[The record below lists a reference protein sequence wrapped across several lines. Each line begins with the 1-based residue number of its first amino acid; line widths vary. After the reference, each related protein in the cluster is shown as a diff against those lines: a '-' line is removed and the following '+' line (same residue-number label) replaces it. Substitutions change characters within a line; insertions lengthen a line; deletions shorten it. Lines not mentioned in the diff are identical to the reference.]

1 MKKIIS
7 YIILGLLL
15 VVNLSGCS
23 SVKEIRKLN
32 SIVKDFQEKIDP
44 EYQLSVC
51 KNASI
56 KLTQVVDEENS
67 LKEIYKSYLTAPD
80 CSEKEFF
87 IDVYEMVYMAKKM
100 ARDLNSELK
109 NVYNED
115 IPIVVELIVKN
126 KVIYS
131 VDSNGKVIKDKI
143 DDEIDFDYDYY
154 KGIKGKWYEC
164 DNYWVSEKFY
174 EKNKEPYWFY
184 DSCSPSEYEGEDEE

>member
-1 MKKIIS
+1 MKKIIGC
-7 YIILGLLL
+7 ILLGLLL

-23 SVKEIRKLN
+23 SVKEIRNLN
-32 SIVKDFQEKIDP
+32 RIVKDFQEKIDP
-44 EYQLSVC
+44 EYKLSVC

-56 KLTQVVDEENS
+56 KLTQIVDEENS
-67 LKEIYKSYLTAPD
+67 LKEIYESYLTAPD
-80 CSEKEFF
+80 CSEREFF
-87 IDVYEMVYMAKKM
+87 IDVYEMVYIAKKM

-143 DDEIDFDYDYY
+143 DDEIDFDYNYY
-154 KGIKGKWYEC
+154 GGIKGKWYEC
-164 DNYWVSEKFY
+164 DNYWVSDKFY
-174 EKNKEPYWFY
+174 EKNEKPYWFY

>member
-1 MKKIIS
+1 ML
-7 YIILGLLL
+7 LGLLL

-51 KNASI
+51 KNKSI
-56 KLTQVVDEENS
+56 KLTQIVDEENS
-67 LKEIYKSYLTAPD
+67 LKEIYESYLTAPD
-80 CSEKEFF
+80 CSEREFF
-87 IDVYEMVYMAKKM
+87 IDVYEMVFIAKKM

-131 VDSNGKVIKDKI
+131 VDNNGKVIKDKI
-143 DDEIDFDYDYY
+143 DNEINFDYNYY

-184 DSCSPSEYEGEDEE
+184 DSCSPSEYEGEDKE

>member
-7 YIILGLLL
+7 YILLGLLL

-23 SVKEIRKLN
+23 SIKEIRNLN
-32 SIVKDFQEKIDP
+32 SIVKDFQKQIDP
-44 EYQLSVC
+44 EYQFSVC
-51 KNASI
+51 KNKSI
-56 KLTQVVDEENS
+56 KLIQIVDEENS
-67 LKEIYKSYLTAPD
+67 LKEIYESYLTAPD

-109 NVYNED
+109 NIYNKN

-126 KVIYS
+126 KVIDS
-131 VDSNGKVIKDKI
+131 VDNNGKVIKDKI
-143 DDEIDFDYDYY
+143 DNEINFDYNYY

-164 DNYWVSEKFY
+164 DNYWVSENFH
-174 EKNKEPYWFY
+174 EKNEEPCHFY
-184 DSCSPSEYEGEDEE
+184 DRCSRFEYEGEDEE

>member
-1 MKKIIS
+1 M
-7 YIILGLLL
+7 

-131 VDSNGKVIKDKI
+131 VDNDGKVIKDKI
-143 DDEIDFDYDYY
+143 DDEINFDYNYY

-184 DSCSPSEYEGEDEE
+184 DSCSPSEYEGEDKE